1 MNKFDATN
9 KTIDIKGR
17 EYKVGYA
24 KEVRSK
30 PGVWSLGLEGKPGA
44 IFSAYAFPDGTFSKL
59 IRV

>member
-30 PGVWSLGLEGKPGA
+30 PGA